1 MKWYFRVL
9 IPPFLLQAI
18 MVAKI
23 VKMLSRPLAV
33 KKIMLKV
40 SKKLRMLQKGEETI
54 EGDV

>member
-9 IPPFLLQAI
+9 IPSFLLQAI

-23 VKMLSRPLAV
+23 VKMLSRPLAM
-33 KKIMLKV
+33 KKIVLKV